1 MLTVLKLAAGL
12 AALGF
17 VLIALVA
24 VAGGVVALVRRA
36 VRGPGARP
44 TGLPQPDG
52 EEGMGKESTGCGMES
67 WSGGGRWQGREDR
80 RP

>member
-17 VLIALVA
+17 ALIALVA

-36 VRGPGARP
+36 VRGPGVRP
-44 TGLPQPDG
+44 TGLPRPPD
-52 EEGMGKESTGCGMES
+52 EGDDRTES
-67 WSGGGRWQGREDR
+67 
-80 RP
+80 

>member
-1 MLTVLKLAAGL
+1 MLTALKVAAGL

-36 VRGPGARP
+36 VRGPGVRP
-44 TGLPQPDG
+44 TGLPRPPDE
-52 EEGMGKESTGCGMES
+52 EEGRAK
-67 WSGGGRWQGREDR
+67 GGRPSA
-80 RP
+80 RPPADSG

>member
-17 VLIALVA
+17 ALIALVA

-44 TGLPQPDG
+44 GGMPQPPAD
-52 EEGMGKESTGCGMES
+52 S
-67 WSGGGRWQGREDR
+67 D
-80 RP
+80 

>member
-17 VLIALVA
+17 ALIALVA

-36 VRGPGARP
+36 VRGPGVRP
-44 TGLPQPDG
+44 GGMPQPPAD
-52 EEGMGKESTGCGMES
+52 S
-67 WSGGGRWQGREDR
+67 D
-80 RP
+80 

>member
-1 MLTVLKLAAGL
+1 MLTALKLAAGL

-17 VLIALVA
+17 ALIALIA

-44 TGLPQPDG
+44 TGLPRPPAD
-52 EEGMGKESTGCGMES
+52 
-67 WSGGGRWQGREDR
+67 SG
-80 RP
+80 